1 MDRLRRSFRSS
12 FRRRDERGAEAGA
25 GEEESAGGPSRMWPA
40 DEAAVKTNNCF
51 FEVKY
56 MGSVEV
62 FESRGMQVCE
72 EALKNLKNSKRRPIK
87 GVLHISG
94 DGLRV
99 SDSDTKGLVL
109 DQTIE
114 KVSFCAPDRNYEK
127 GFSYICRD
135 GTTRR
140 WLCHGFLAS
149 RDSGERLSHAV
160 GCAFAICLEKKQKRD
175 KDCSVQMSYDNTQN
189 TFTRFGSFK
198 QGSITER
205 LQDPQGFKPHDMEPP
220 PAPKEP
226 ISNPNALARPKASD
240 LMYLRQASF
249 RGLGK
254 LSDSSPFK
262 RQFSLRLNELP
273 STLARQA
280 RDNGGQDVRGETGPG
295 AQFPG
300 LAPTCQFSPIKEDA
314 GDLGDLL
321 SPVPALVTDP
331 SQGPLTSL
339 SPVSRVSGAGILL
352 PTPCSRSPLRPSS
365 RSPLEAVQE
374 DSGEVTSPSFNPW
387 DNVPDQPLSRT
398 NQSASSEMAS
408 TNQGRPYSF
417 TGPDTV
423 AHVPLD
429 DWLQAH
435 QLSTLSLGQPLERS
449 RPPGLVSTKS
459 HSFDQSNLS
468 ARPCPG
474 SSSLH
479 PSHQQHRAI
488 NSQLSLHQEPATDP
502 FDADWVNLAM
512 RNEQKKSTNPFLQ
525 DTLKTFELKM

>member
-1 MDRLRRSFRSS
+1 MSIYLWRQKCH
-12 FRRRDERGAEAGA
+12 
-25 GEEESAGGPSRMWPA
+25 
-40 DEAAVKTNNCF
+40 VNNF
-51 FEVKY
+51 K
-56 MGSVEV
+56 V

-72 EALKNLKNSKRRPIK
+72 EALKNLKNSKRRHIK

-189 TFTRFGSFK
+189 TFTRFGSFR

-205 LQDPQGFKPHDMEPP
+205 LQDPQGFKPLDMEPP

-226 ISNPNALARPKASD
+226 ISNPNAVARPKASD

-280 RDNGGQDVRGETGPG
+280 RDNGAQEVRGETGPG
-295 AQFPG
+295 AQFAG
-300 LAPTCQFSPIKEDA
+300 LAPTCQFSPIKEDT

-321 SPVPALVTDP
+321 SPGPPLATDP

-339 SPVSRVSGAGILL
+339 SPVSSVSAGAGILV

-374 DSGEVTSPSFNPW
+374 DSAEVTSPSFNPW

-398 NQSASSEMAS
+398 HQSASSETAS
-408 TNQGRPYSF
+408 THQGRPYSF

-435 QLSTLSLGQPLERS
+435 QLSTLSLAQPLERS

-468 ARPCPG
+468 SQPRPG

-479 PSHQQHRAI
+479 PSHQHRAI

>member
-1 MDRLRRSFRSS
+1 
-12 FRRRDERGAEAGA
+12 
-25 GEEESAGGPSRMWPA
+25 
-40 DEAAVKTNNCF
+40 
-51 FEVKY
+51 
-56 MGSVEV
+56 
-62 FESRGMQVCE
+62 MQVCE

-140 WLCHGFLAS
+140 WLCHGFLAA

-189 TFTRFGSFK
+189 TFTRFGSFR
-198 QGSITER
+198 QGSISER

-220 PAPKEP
+220 PAPIEP
-226 ISNPNALARPKASD
+226 ISNPNAVARPKASD

-280 RDNGGQDVRGETGPG
+280 RDNGGQEVGGQTGPG
-295 AQFPG
+295 AQQFPG
-300 LAPTCQFSPIKEDA
+300 LAQTCQFSPIKEDG

-321 SPVPALVTDP
+321 SPGPSLITDP
-331 SQGPLTSL
+331 SPGPLTSL
-339 SPVSRVSGAGILL
+339 SPVSSVSGAGILV
-352 PTPCSRSPLRPSS
+352 PTPLSRSPLRPSS

-387 DNVPDQPLSRT
+387 DNVPDQPLSRA
-398 NQSASSEMAS
+398 NQSASSGS
-408 TNQGRPYSF
+408 GTTSSSQGRPYSF
-417 TGPDTV
+417 TGPDTAV

-468 ARPCPG
+468 SHPHPR
-474 SSSLH
+474 SSALH
-479 PSHQQHRAI
+479 PSHQQHRAA
-488 NSQLSLHQEPATDP
+488 NSQMSLHQEQTPDP

>member
-1 MDRLRRSFRSS
+1 
-12 FRRRDERGAEAGA
+12 
-25 GEEESAGGPSRMWPA
+25 
-40 DEAAVKTNNCF
+40 
-51 FEVKY
+51 
-56 MGSVEV
+56 
-62 FESRGMQVCE
+62 MQVCE

-140 WLCHGFLAS
+140 WLCHGFLAA

-189 TFTRFGSFK
+189 TFTRFGSFR
-198 QGSITER
+198 QGSISER

-220 PAPKEP
+220 PAPMEP
-226 ISNPNALARPKASD
+226 ISNPNAVARPKASD

-280 RDNGGQDVRGETGPG
+280 RDNGGQEVGGQTGPG
-295 AQFPG
+295 AQQFPG
-300 LAPTCQFSPIKEDA
+300 LAPTCQFSPIKEDG

-321 SPVPALVTDP
+321 SPGPSLTTDP
-331 SQGPLTSL
+331 SPGPLTSL
-339 SPVSRVSGAGILL
+339 SPVSSVSGAGILV
-352 PTPCSRSPLRPSS
+352 PTPLSRSPLRPSS

-387 DNVPDQPLSRT
+387 DNVPDQPLSRA
-398 NQSASSEMAS
+398 NQSAASGTTSSS
-408 TNQGRPYSF
+408 QGRPYSF
-417 TGPDTV
+417 TGPDTPV

-435 QLSTLSLGQPLERS
+435 QLSTLSLGQPGQPLERS
-449 RPPGLVSTKS
+449 RPPGLASTKS

-468 ARPCPG
+468 SHPHPR
-474 SSSLH
+474 SSLLH
-479 PSHQQHRAI
+479 PSHQQHRAV
-488 NSQLSLHQEPATDP
+488 NSQMSLHQEQTSDP

>member
-1 MDRLRRSFRSS
+1 
-12 FRRRDERGAEAGA
+12 
-25 GEEESAGGPSRMWPA
+25 MWPA

-56 MGSVEV
+56 LGSVEVRGVATEIYSDRNDIIITIHIQV

-140 WLCHGFLAS
+140 WLCHGFLAA

-189 TFTRFGSFK
+189 TFTRFGSFR

-205 LQDPQGFKPHDMEPP
+205 LQDPQGFKPHDVEPP
-220 PAPKEP
+220 PAPKVP
-226 ISNPNALARPKASD
+226 ISNPNAVARPKASD

-280 RDNGGQDVRGETGPG
+280 RDNGGQEVRGETGPG

-300 LAPTCQFSPIKEDA
+300 LATTCQFSPIKEDA

-321 SPVPALVTDP
+321 SPGPPLVTDP
-331 SQGPLTSL
+331 SPGPLTSL
-339 SPVSRVSGAGILL
+339 SPVSNISGAGILV

-374 DSGEVTSPSFNPW
+374 DSAEVTSPSFNPW

-398 NQSASSEMAS
+398 NQSAASGTSS
-408 TNQGRPYSF
+408 TNPSRPYSF
-417 TGPDTV
+417 TGPDAV

-429 DWLQAH
+429 DWLQSH

-468 ARPCPG
+468 SHPR
-474 SSSLH
+474 SSALH

-488 NSQLSLHQEPATDP
+488 NSQMSLHQEQTTDP